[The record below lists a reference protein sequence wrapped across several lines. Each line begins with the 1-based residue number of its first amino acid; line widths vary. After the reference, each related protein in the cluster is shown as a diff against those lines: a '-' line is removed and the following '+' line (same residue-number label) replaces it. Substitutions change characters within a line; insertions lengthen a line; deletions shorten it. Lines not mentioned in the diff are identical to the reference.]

1 MNPNLMTFIVHALD
15 DRFITSNVL
24 TNHKEGRLGTI
35 FLKDIQ
41 SLRCCLRIWTVI
53 KGQSNHLHM
62 LLSFKTLIS
71 CQVIASQIVRIDLV
85 IKARQRNINAG

>member
-15 DRFITSNVL
+15 NRFITSNVL
-24 TNHKEGRLGTI
+24 PNHKEGRFGTV

-53 KGQSNHLHM
+53 KGQSNHFHM
-62 LLSFKTLIS
+62 LLSLKTLIS
-71 CQVIASQIVRIDLV
+71 CQIIAGQIVRIDLV
-85 IKARQRNINAG
+85 IEAR